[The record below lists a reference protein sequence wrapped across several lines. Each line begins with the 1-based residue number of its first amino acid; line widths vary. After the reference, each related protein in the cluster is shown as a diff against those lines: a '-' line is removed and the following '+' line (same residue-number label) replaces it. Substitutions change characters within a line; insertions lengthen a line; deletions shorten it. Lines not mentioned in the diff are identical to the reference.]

1 MTSAHEALHSTDTNL
16 DLPSAADIR
25 RIIEQKNSARAQEAI
40 SQRKAHEEEERHKR
54 EIFMARKLTPQFIN
68 TVMTRVRRAAENGES
83 SVMLGHFP
91 CEWCSDGGRL
101 INIAGEGWP
110 DTLPG
115 IAREFF
121 EFWQRELNPKGFK
134 LSAQIVSFKPGG
146 IPGDVGAY
154 LSWKA

>member
-1 MTSAHEALHSTDTNL
+1 MTSAHEAPQSTEINL

-25 RIIEQKNSARAQEAI
+25 NILEQKKQAKTQDALSAR
-40 SQRKAHEEEERHKR
+40 RAHDEEERHRK
-54 EIFMARKLTPQFIN
+54 EMFLARKLTPQFIN
-68 TVMTRVRRAAENGES
+68 TVMSRVRRAAENGETN
-83 SVMLGHFP
+83 VLVGQFP

-101 INIAGEGWP
+101 INIAGEDWP

-121 EFWQRELNPKGFK
+121 EFWQRELSPKGFK
-134 LSAQIVSFKPGG
+134 LSAQIVSFRDGG